1 MSENRDS
8 HERNNQIVGQV
19 KKSFLLV
26 LIGGLVA
33 EWVRLSLNFRSRTK
47 KPKG

>member
-1 MSENRDS
+1 MSENRES
-8 HERNNQIVGQV
+8 HNENSQIAGNV

-33 EWVRLSLNFRSRTK
+33 EWVRLSLRYSHRSHATK
-47 KPKG
+47 K

>member
-1 MSENRDS
+1 MSENHDS
-8 HERNNQIVGQV
+8 HAGNNQIVSKV

-47 KPKG
+47 KQ